1 MTKSIMIDYKEAD
14 ESVLMSIFKKFK
26 VRTYKLPKTPQ
37 IEDMPI
43 TKAEFLAELNESIE
57 QSNAHARGAI
67 ELPSFE
73 DSIKKIRKELIE
85 EDLRQN
91 RPRRP

>member
-1 MTKSIMIDYKEAD
+1 MTKSIMIDYQEAD

-26 VRTYKLPKTPQ
+26 VRTYKPPTIAQL
-37 IEDMPI
+37 EDTLL
-43 TKAEFLAELNESIE
+43 TKAEFMAELKESVE

-73 DSIKKIRKELIE
+73 DSIKNIRKELIE
-85 EDLRQN
+85 EGVDIL
-91 RPRRP
+91 